1 MARRYELKA
10 RAVAFEATRQRIVD
24 ATLALHEEVGPAR
37 TAITEVSRR
46 AGVGRVTVYNHFP
59 DEAAL
64 LSATSA
70 QWLAEHPPPDPEEW
84 AAVFKPTRRIREA
97 LDELYPYYRANA
109 TMLGHLTRDVEVVP
123 ALAETFGKAFGEHEQ
138 AMRDAL
144 VEGRTR
150 RGRRTVAAIGLAISF
165 ATWQRLT
172 RDEGLGDGGA
182 AKLMVRAIEAH

>member
-1 MARRYELKA
+1 MPRRYELKA

-150 RGRRTVAAIGLAISF
+150 HGRRTVAAIGLAISF

>member
-1 MARRYELKA
+1 MPRRYELKA

>member
-150 RGRRTVAAIGLAISF
+150 HGRRTVAAIGLAISF

>member
-1 MARRYELKA
+1 MPRRYELKA

-24 ATLALHEEVGPAR
+24 AALALHEEVGPAR

-84 AAVFKPTRRIREA
+84 AGIFKPTRRIREA

-150 RGRRTVAAIGLAISF
+150 HGRRTVAAIGLAISF

>member
-84 AAVFKPTRRIREA
+84 ARIFKPARRIREA

-109 TMLGHLTRDVEVVP
+109 SMLGHLTRDVEVVP
-123 ALAETFGKAFGEHEQ
+123 ALAETFGEAFGEHEQ

-182 AKLMVRAIEAH
+182 AKLMVRAIEAP

>member
-109 TMLGHLTRDVEVVP
+109 TMLGHLARDVEVVP

-150 RGRRTVAAIGLAISF
+150 HGRRTVAAIGLAISF

>member
-24 ATLALHEEVGPAR
+24 AALALHEEVGPAR

-150 RGRRTVAAIGLAISF
+150 HGRRTVAAIGLAISF

>member
-123 ALAETFGKAFGEHEQ
+123 ALAETFGKAFGDHEQ

-150 RGRRTVAAIGLAISF
+150 HGRRTVAAIGLAISF

>member
-24 ATLALHEEVGPAR
+24 AALALHEEVGPAR

-123 ALAETFGKAFGEHEQ
+123 ALAETFGKAFGDHEQ

-150 RGRRTVAAIGLAISF
+150 HGRRTVAAIGLAISF

-172 RDEGLGDGGA
+172 RNEGLGDGGA

>member
-84 AAVFKPTRRIREA
+84 ASDLQARRGASARRSTSSIPTTAPTR
-97 LDELYPYYRANA
+97 PCSG
-109 TMLGHLTRDVEVVP
+109 T
-123 ALAETFGKAFGEHEQ
+123 
-138 AMRDAL
+138 
-144 VEGRTR
+144 
-150 RGRRTVAAIGLAISF
+150 
-165 ATWQRLT
+165 
-172 RDEGLGDGGA
+172 
-182 AKLMVRAIEAH
+182 

>member
-1 MARRYELKA
+1 MPRRYELKA

-109 TMLGHLTRDVEVVP
+109 TMLGHLARDVEVVP

-150 RGRRTVAAIGLAISF
+150 HGRRTVAAIGLAISF

>member
-24 ATLALHEEVGPAR
+24 AALALHEEVGPAR

-123 ALAETFGKAFGEHEQ
+123 ALAETFGKAFGDHEQ

-150 RGRRTVAAIGLAISF
+150 HGRRTVAAIGLAISF

>member
-24 ATLALHEEVGPAR
+24 AALALHEEVGPAR

>member
-1 MARRYELKA
+1 MPRRYELKA
-10 RAVAFEATRQRIVD
+10 RAVAFEATRRRIVD

-109 TMLGHLTRDVEVVP
+109 TMLGHLARDVEVVP

-150 RGRRTVAAIGLAISF
+150 HGRRTVAAIGLAISF